1 MRAIRILWRAGA
13 TLLATFGCVALPL
26 AGRLVLAGRPRAIAR
41 LGAWS
46 TSLWGRM
53 MCGILGVER
62 DVRGVVPKDGVFLVA
77 ANHLS
82 YLDILVLGSLYPSL
96 FVAKDEIATWPVFGW
111 VARAAG
117 TLFIDRNDA
126 RDVVRAGREM
136 SEQLAL
142 GVSLTIFPEGKAT
155 SGTEVLP
162 FLPSLLEPAAKAGVP
177 CWAASLS
184 YETPGSDLTPATTI
198 CWYDSSSFPAHFLR
212 LAGLKRIVAR
222 VHVSPAP
229 VLSRDRKELA
239 KTLRESV
246 SLNFEPIRQAVS
258 P

>member
-1 MRAIRILWRAGA
+1 VRTFRIFWRAGA
-13 TLLATFGCVALPL
+13 TLLATFGSVALPL
-26 AGRLVLAGRPRAIAR
+26 LGRLVLVGHPRAIAR

-46 TSLWGRM
+46 TSLWGRT
-53 MCGILGVER
+53 MCAILGVER
-62 DVRGVVPKDGVFLVA
+62 DVRGAIPKDGVFLVA

-136 SEQLAL
+136 SEHLAL
-142 GVSLTIFPEGKAT
+142 GVALTIFPEGRAT
-155 SGTEVLP
+155 SGAEVLP

-177 CWAASLS
+177 CWAASLT
-184 YETPGSDLTPATTI
+184 YETPGSTFSPATTI
-198 CWYDSSSFPAHFLR
+198 CWYDRSSFPAHFVR
-212 LAGLKRIVAR
+212 LSGLKRIVAR
-222 VHVSPAP
+222 VHFAPAP
-229 VLSRDRKELA
+229 VSSSSRKELA
-239 KTLRESV
+239 KALQERV
-246 SLNFEPIRQAVS
+246 SLHFEPIPQEVN